1 MRVFSVKRRVL
12 QRIVLFSIVVVAL
25 NLLTFRYLVL
35 DDIDSVDL
43 NNLSGHIVAID
54 PGHGGIDSGA
64 NGNGVV
70 EKEIT
75 LAISAKL
82 CEILQANGAQVVMT
96 RDSDIDYYTRGKGGK
111 RNDLLKRVD
120 IINNSGAQLFVSI
133 HCNAIRDARQSGSQV
148 FYGQAENKM
157 LAEVA
162 QKSLK
167 SYPPG
172 NRRQAKLD
180 KDIIILKAAGIPG
193 ILVETGYLTNSNEAA
208 QLADI
213 SYQQKLAE
221 QIAKS
226 LAYHFSQN
234 VGR

>member
-12 QRIVLFSIVVVAL
+12 QRIVVFSIVVVAL

-35 DDIDSVDL
+35 DDIDNVDL
-43 NNLSGHIVAID
+43 NHLNGHIVAID
-54 PGHGGIDSGA
+54 PGHGGIDGGA
-64 NGNGVV
+64 NGHGVI

-96 RDSDIDYYTRGKGGK
+96 RESDIDYYTRGKGGK
-111 RNDLLKRVD
+111 RNDLLKRVE
-120 IINNSGAQLFVSI
+120 IINNSGAQTFVSI
-133 HCNAIRDARQSGSQV
+133 HCNAIRDARLSGSQV
-148 FYGQAENKM
+148 FYGQAENKQ
-157 LAEVA
+157 LAEITQQA
-162 QKSLK
+162 LK

-172 NRRQAKLD
+172 NKRQAKFD
-180 KDIIILKAAGIPG
+180 KDIIILKAANVPG
-193 ILVETGYLTNSNEAA
+193 VLVETGYLTNSNEAA
-208 QLADI
+208 LLADVT
-213 SYQQKLAE
+213 YQQKLAE

>member
-1 MRVFSVKRRVL
+1 MRVFSMKRRVL

-54 PGHGGIDSGA
+54 PGHGGIDGGA

-111 RNDLLKRVD
+111 RNDLLKRVE